1 MGENFLAI
9 EQEKEN
15 GEIINS
21 PSKVT
26 WSKNNKYKWKKE
38 NVGEKSFFKIKDPV
52 SKKILTYI
60 TDEEFKL
67 QGKF

>member
-1 MGENFLAI
+1 MGENFLAF
-9 EQEKEN
+9 EQEKDKN
-15 GEIINS
+15 GEMIS
-21 PSKVT
+21 RVL

-67 QGKF
+67 EGKF

>member
-1 MGENFLAI
+1 MGENFLAF
-9 EQEKEN
+9 EQEKDKN
-15 GEIINS
+15 GEMIS
-21 PSKVT
+21 RVL